1 MTIKLDNGDKI
12 TIYVCDDH
20 AVNATVQ
27 AVKDAYTNKQ
37 GKIEELM
44 KQAEELGLHVSMT
57 TNGIAPMQE
66 ELPPVVSKPTAA
78 SNAVQP
84 ANAEQMTSQIPED
97 AGKKVTVIVPGAG
110 PPTDDML
117 GDDVVSTDIIDSN
130 KGMQSVGGASGGHA
144 VDSHSSIDLGSLED
158 KLPEEAR
165 RGRVKMEMMEGR
177 GGQPIAIPKKRVDGT
192 GTTRINIVNTGGDSA
207 LQERFKNAAMS
218 EDSDFRHGYQGAT
231 RDCPICKGTGFAE
244 NAGEEISC
252 PKCSGTGIIH

>member
-1 MTIKLDNGDKI
+1 MTIKLDSGDKV
-12 TIYVCDDH
+12 TVYVCDDH
-20 AVNATVQ
+20 AVDATVQ
-27 AVKDAYTNKQ
+27 AVKDAHVNKQ
-37 GKIEELM
+37 NKIDELI
-44 KQAEELGLHVSMT
+44 KQAEELGLHIST
-57 TNGIAPMQE
+57 QE

-84 ANAEQMTSQIPED
+84 AYTEQMTSQIPED
-97 AGKKVTVIVPGAG
+97 TKKKVTVIVPGTT
-110 PPTDDML
+110 PINDMS
-117 GDDVVSTDIIDSN
+117 GDDVVSTDVIDNN
-130 KGMQSVGGASGGHA
+130 KGMQSIGGASGGHS
-144 VDSHSSIDLGSLED
+144 VDSHSSIDLSSLED

-165 RGRVKMEMMEGR
+165 RGMAKMEMMEGR

-192 GTTRINIVNTGGDSA
+192 GTTRINIVNTGGDTA

-252 PKCSGTGIIH
+252 PKCGGTGIIN